1 MSELAKRL
9 PDDLLERRD
18 RMRNASES
26 ALRFNLAETHADE
39 SLKRLCSRVSDGG
52 TDGAPV
58 RGAIGVGEREPGSG
72 STRDDERAVVGSAVV
87 GAAEGEEI
95 GDEVFAAFAATLEIV
110 DVQVYARARVA
121 SNAHVCV
128 HVPDVL
134 SVALRHLDDFGT
146 DLDELPASL
155 LRGPATAL
163 ANRERDLVA
172 RAPRVPIP
180 RKGLPTEQQ
189 KSCVVVERAPPRHAE
204 SSPSLRDKSPKP
216 RLTARGAAGGA
227 RAASPESPRA

>member
-1 MSELAKRL
+1 M
-9 PDDLLERRD
+9 D
-18 RMRNASES
+18 
-26 ALRFNLAETHADE
+26 
-39 SLKRLCSRVSDGG
+39 
-52 TDGAPV
+52 
-58 RGAIGVGEREPGSG
+58 
-72 STRDDERAVVGSAVV
+72 SAVV
-87 GAAEGEEI
+87 GPAEGEEI
-95 GDEVFAAFAATLEIV
+95 GDEVFPAFAAPLEMV
-110 DVQVYARARVA
+110 RLRKDRVPATGDATFRTVSAQDRAPRCGRDGLGGAGGTRAQVGANVRVVSNA
-121 SNAHVCV
+121 HVCASVRVVSNAHVCV
-128 HVPDVL
+128 HMPDVL